1 MSSDGVTR
9 VSVEISGSEIS
20 FETGRMAKQASGAV
34 VVRQGDT
41 MVLCTAVA
49 GSLRDV
55 DFLPLTVDVEE
66 RMYAS
71 GKIPGSFFK
80 REGRP
85 GEKGTLTARM
95 IDRPIRPLF
104 PKEWRYDTQLVAI
117 PLSIDHEHPYDI
129 LAMNG
134 ASTALMISDIPLP
147 TPVGAVRIGK
157 IDGNFVVNPNE
168 ADLLADA
175 ENASDL
181 DLIVAGTEE
190 AILMVEA
197 GANEI
202 PEAEILDALDIAHAE
217 IKKLCALQR
226 ELAEK
231 VGKEKKVFETIAVDE
246 KLLDEIRTSHG
257 KALDDATQVE
267 DKLERQETT
276 KAVEAAI
283 VEHYAPSAP
292 EGASEEQLVAAKQKR
307 SAVQMAFDKLEKSI
321 IRERIA
327 VHKKRPDGR
336 AENEIRDI
344 SIEVG
349 VTPRTHGSALFTRGQ
364 TQALSVVAMGTLK
377 EEMRLDTLGLE
388 TKKYYW
394 HHYNFPPFSV
404 GEAGRMGGVKRRDIG
419 HGALAERA
427 LAPMVPSIEDFPYSI
442 RVVSDILE
450 SNGSS
455 SMASVCGS
463 SLSLMDA
470 GVPIKRPV
478 AGIAMGLIKEGDDYI
493 VLTDIAG
500 VEDHLGDMDFKVAGT
515 ERGITALQ
523 MDIKITGVTFDILR
537 DALDAGQRRAHVHP
551 RKDGRHDPDAARAA
565 LAVRAAHPDDPDRPV
580 ADRPADRQGRRNDP
594 RPGRGVRVP
603 DRRQRRRSSADLLR
617 QRRSRRRARRARAHD
632 DEGGRGRRRVRRQGR
647 QDDDLRRLRRA
658 RQGHRR
664 PAAHLKRLARP
675 ARRVGRGR
683 PQQRRRDQRAR
694 GRGRPRARPHRP
706 ASRRRSRT
714 SPASPSR
721 SSPASAPAAAAAAE
735 AAVVRR
741 ATAADATAALTA
753 ARVAT
758 ATAAHARRAVAAT
771 EVQLKSEHRITTLT
785 TPGSA
790 GGAPGVRIATE
801 RVPSVRS
808 VALGFWIATGS
819 AAERDDEAGISHL
832 LEHMLFRGTER
843 FGSQEIDQIFDAM
856 GAEVNAGTDKESTSL
871 YTRVLDG
878 HLPRAFEVMG
888 DMVFHPRFGELE
900 TEREVVLE
908 EIAMYEDDPQDK
920 VFDVLG
926 RAIFGAH
933 PLGRAVIGTADVVG
947 SVSREQ
953 LAAFHTARYEPQNL
967 VIAAAGSVDHD
978 ELVQMATAI
987 DSLRAQDPGAPQPRV
1002 SPALI
1007 AAPAPDFARRVRF
1020 VEKDTEQ
1027 YHVCLGGAGMA
1038 REDERR
1044 FALRVL
1050 EGVLGATSS
1059 SRLFQ
1064 EVRERRGLAYSV
1076 FCFSNMYAHT
1086 GEIGLY
1092 VGTRPD
1098 NLQQASP

>member
-1 MSSDGVTR
+1 
-9 VSVEISGSEIS
+9 VEISGSEIS

-49 GSLRDV
+49 GGLRDV

-168 ADLLADA
+168 ADLLADS

-231 VGKEKKVFETIAVDE
+231 VGKEKKVFETLGVDE
-246 KLLDEIRTSHG
+246 ALLEEIRASHG
-257 KALDDATQVE
+257 AALDAATQVE
-267 DKLERQETT
+267 DKLERQEAT
-276 KAVEAAI
+276 KAVEAEI
-283 VEHYAPSAP
+283 LEQYAPPAP

-307 SAVQMAFDKLEKSI
+307 AAVQLAFDKLEKAI

-327 VHKKRPDGR
+327 IHKKRPDGR
-336 AENEIRDI
+336 REDEIRDI

-388 TKKYYW
+388 TKKFYW

-427 LAPMVPSIEDFPYSI
+427 LAPMVPSIEEFPYSI

-478 AGIAMGLIKEGDDYI
+478 AGIAMGLIKEGDDYV

-537 DALDAGQRRAHVHP
+537 DALAQAKEARTFILAKMGETIQSPREQLSQFAPRIQTIQIDPSQIGLLIGKGGETIRGLAEEFESQIDVNDDGQVLIYSANGELGDALVERVRMMMKEVEVGDEYVGKVVKTTTFGAFVELAKGTDGLLHISNVSPGQRVESVEDVLSKGDEINVRVVEVD
-551 RKDGRHDPDAARAA
+551 RERGRIGLR
-565 LAVRAAHPDDPDRPV
+565 LADDPDIAGKSVEELAGVGTGGGGGGSRPPRDG
-580 ADRPADRQGRRNDP
+580 ARRN
-594 RPGRGVRVP
+594 GRERS
-603 DRRQRRRSSADLLR
+603 DRGSA
-617 QRRSRRRARRARAHD
+617 S
-632 DEGGRGRRRVRRQGR
+632 G
-647 QDDDLRRLRRA
+647 
-658 RQGHRR
+658 
-664 PAAHLKRLARP
+664 P
-675 ARRVGRGR
+675 
-683 PQQRRRDQRAR
+683 RRDGER
-694 GRGRPRARPHRP
+694 GSGRPRH
-706 ASRRRSRT
+706 
-714 SPASPSR
+714 
-721 SSPASAPAAAAAAE
+721 
-735 AAVVRR
+735 
-741 ATAADATAALTA
+741 
-753 ARVAT
+753 
-758 ATAAHARRAVAAT
+758 
-771 EVQLKSEHRITTLT
+771 
-785 TPGSA
+785 G
-790 GGAPGVRIATE
+790 
-801 RVPSVRS
+801 
-808 VALGFWIATGS
+808 
-819 AAERDDEAGISHL
+819 RDRD
-832 LEHMLFRGTER
+832 
-843 FGSQEIDQIFDAM
+843 
-856 GAEVNAGTDKESTSL
+856 
-871 YTRVLDG
+871 
-878 HLPRAFEVMG
+878 
-888 DMVFHPRFGELE
+888 
-900 TEREVVLE
+900 
-908 EIAMYEDDPQDK
+908 
-920 VFDVLG
+920 
-926 RAIFGAH
+926 
-933 PLGRAVIGTADVVG
+933 
-947 SVSREQ
+947 
-953 LAAFHTARYEPQNL
+953 
-967 VIAAAGSVDHD
+967 
-978 ELVQMATAI
+978 
-987 DSLRAQDPGAPQPRV
+987 
-1002 SPALI
+1002 
-1007 AAPAPDFARRVRF
+1007 
-1020 VEKDTEQ
+1020 
-1027 YHVCLGGAGMA
+1027 
-1038 REDERR
+1038 
-1044 FALRVL
+1044 
-1050 EGVLGATSS
+1050 
-1059 SRLFQ
+1059 
-1064 EVRERRGLAYSV
+1064 
-1076 FCFSNMYAHT
+1076 
-1086 GEIGLY
+1086 
-1092 VGTRPD
+1092 
-1098 NLQQASP
+1098 